1 VSTADGSLLE
11 RLQADQA
18 AARRSQDKERVL
30 TLGMLISEL
39 KNRELELRR
48 ELTNE
53 DATDVVR
60 KGIKRRKEAVLMYE
74 KATRTDLAAKEAA
87 EAAMLEAYLP
97 ASVDPEELRG
107 AVRAAI
113 AAGASNIGA
122 VMARVMPAFKGRA
135 DGSSINAMA
144 REELAAAQSG

>member
-1 VSTADGSLLE
+1 MSAAHASLLE

-48 ELTNE
+48 ELTE
-53 DATDVVR
+53 DDAVEVVR
-60 KGIKRRKEAVLMYE
+60 KGIKRRKEAVLMYD
-74 KATRTDLAAKEAA
+74 KASRSDLAAKEAS
-87 EAAMLEAYLP
+87 EAAMLESYLP

-107 AVRAAI
+107 AIRAAI
-113 AAGASNIGA
+113 AAGASNVGT

-135 DGSSINAMA
+135 DGSTINAMA

>member
-1 VSTADGSLLE
+1 VSAGGGTLLE

-18 AARRSQDKERVL
+18 AARRAQQKERVM
-30 TLGMLISEL
+30 TLGMLVSEL
-39 KNRELELRR
+39 RNRELELRR
-48 ELTNE
+48 ELTDE

-74 KATRTDLAAKEAA
+74 KAARADLAGKEAA
-87 EAAMLEAYLP
+87 EAALLEAYLP

-107 AVRAAI
+107 AIRAAI
-113 AAGASNIGA
+113 AGGAGNVGA

-135 DGSSINAMA
+135 DGSTINAMA
-144 REELAAAQSG
+144 REELAAAHSG

>member
-1 VSTADGSLLE
+1 VSAAHGSMLE

-48 ELTNE
+48 ELTDD
-53 DATDVVR
+53 DATEVMR
-60 KGIKRRKEAVLMYE
+60 KGIKRRREAVLMYE
-74 KATRTDLAAKEAA
+74 QATRSELAAKEAA
-87 EAAMLEAYLP
+87 EAAMLESYLP

-107 AVRAAI
+107 AIRAAI
-113 AAGASNIGA
+113 AGGAGNVGT

-135 DGSSINAMA
+135 DGGTINAMA

>member
-1 VSTADGSLLE
+1 MTAPGTLLE

-18 AARRSQDKERVL
+18 TARRSQEKDRVM

-48 ELTNE
+48 ELSDD
-53 DATDVVR
+53 DAIDVIR
-60 KGIKRRKEAVLMYE
+60 KGIKRRREAVAMYD
-74 KATRTDLAAKEAA
+74 KAERADLSAKEAS

-97 ASVDPEELRG
+97 AAVDPEELRS

-113 AAGASNIGA
+113 AGGAANIGA
-122 VMARVMPAFKGRA
+122 VMARVMPQFKGRA
-135 DGSSINAMA
+135 DGSAINAMA
-144 REELAAAQSG
+144 RDELAAGKAG